1 MCFVRLGDFAG
12 YFSFLWDWNNISF
25 LGVWF
30 SDTFGWVLVVCLWLI
45 LVHGSEGLR

>member
-12 YFSFLWDWNNISF
+12 YFSFLWDWYNISF

-30 SDTFGWVLVVCLWLI
+30 SDTFGVGFGGMFVVDTSAW
-45 LVHGSEGLR
+45 